1 MSLSHLGR
9 SGAWRAAAGRL
20 QLLFKPWQQ
29 SSLSVSLQET
39 QETAEQNRAGESCYT
54 LVKRSLQVQ
63 SQENVRLS
71 QIKDVKCGFR
81 GNVHE
86 MLSQHKDKSDQCLVR
101 QSEVGQITLCE
112 SDSDTRSSLLN
123 VNTLEQ
129 MNENN
134 ERLSEFKGL
143 QGFS

>member
-54 LVKRSLQVQ
+54 LVKRKKPAGT
-63 SQENVRLS
+63 EPG
-71 QIKDVKCGFR
+71 K
-81 GNVHE
+81 
-86 MLSQHKDKSDQCLVR
+86 R
-101 QSEVGQITLCE
+101 QAVL
-112 SDSDTRSSLLN
+112 D
-123 VNTLEQ
+123 
-129 MNENN
+129 
-134 ERLSEFKGL
+134 
-143 QGFS
+143 